1 MSILTAV
8 HDMVFG
14 KPEQSRR
21 YFQFGK
27 RPVTGSTNQT
37 DMTGGFAADTKQL
50 DAIYHGEDNAYNLAA
65 GLIYTPIARPVQLVG
80 NPTPVS
86 EDKATQDALNLITAQ
101 FSDEFSVIELAKQLH
116 GTAWRWARWDN
127 KNNNLCWEMI
137 PDDSVTMIEQDII
150 SGEITGIYTDDQF
163 TVANGPNT
171 TQIVQRK
178 RHITRQRI
186 DVQWTGNTA
195 GMQLQDTSQY
205 NRYGILPRP
214 FGHDTPQ
221 GKWRGYSVIGRTL
234 RLVKAYH
241 DVNRTVCELLSDF
254 VPKWVQYTGNGK
266 DWFYNNGF
274 SEENGV
280 MEATKA
286 SFSDRFVLNIGD
298 KEKTEFLY
306 LPSNATTQYDA
317 RLDKIRQ
324 ECIAASP
331 VPEIFYGNLATGNE
345 ASVGIHK
352 DMAITYID
360 SLRQENVAPYDDL
373 FTDSLILTG
382 AVDGHTYG
390 TVHTTYDALDMM
402 SAEERS
408 TVFKNVAQG
417 VQFLVSSCGGTL
429 DDMYFFWKR
438 FYPTLP
444 ENDVKK
450 FIAALPAMQEHHA
463 RSSADPALL
472 SDLNNATPA
481 T

>member
-1 MSILTAV
+1 MGLLTAV

-65 GLIYTPIARPVQLVG
+65 GLIYTPVARPVQLVG

-86 EDKATQDALNLITAQ
+86 DDETTQEAVNQIVAQ
-101 FSDEFSVIELAKQLH
+101 FSDEFAVIELAKTLH
-116 GTAWRWARWDN
+116 GTAWRWPRWDA
-127 KNNNLCWEMI
+127 KNNRLVWEMI
-137 PDDSVTMIEQDII
+137 PDDSVTMIETDII

-163 TVANGPNT
+163 TIANGPNT
-171 TQIVQRK
+171 TQVVRRK
-178 RHITRQRI
+178 RHITAQRI
-186 DVQWTGNTA
+186 DVQWTGTTS
-195 GMQLQDTSQY
+195 GVQLQDTSQY
-205 NRYGILPRP
+205 NRFGILPIP
-214 FGHDTPQ
+214 FGHDCPQ

-241 DVNRTVCELLSDF
+241 DVNRTVCSLLSDF
-254 VPKWVQYTGNGK
+254 VPKWVQYSSNPK
-266 DWFYNNGF
+266 DWFRNNGF
-274 SEENGV
+274 SENDGV
-280 MEATKA
+280 MEATNA
-286 SFSDRFVLNIGD
+286 AFSDRFIMNFFD
-298 KEKTEFLY
+298 KEKTEFIY

-317 RLDKIRQ
+317 RLDKLRQ

-345 ASVGIHK
+345 SSVTIHK
-352 DMAITYID
+352 DLAISYID
-360 SLRQENVAPYDDL
+360 SLRQENAAPYDDL
-373 FTDSLILTG
+373 FNASLTLMG
-382 AVDGHTYG
+382 AVDGHKYAP
-390 TVHTTYDALDMM
+390 VHTTYDALDMM

-408 TVFKNVAQG
+408 NVFKNVSQG
-417 VQFLVSSCGGTL
+417 IQFLVQSCGGTIE
-429 DDMYFFWKR
+429 DMYYFWKR

-472 SDLNNATPA
+472 SDLNNSNPLT
-481 T
+481 